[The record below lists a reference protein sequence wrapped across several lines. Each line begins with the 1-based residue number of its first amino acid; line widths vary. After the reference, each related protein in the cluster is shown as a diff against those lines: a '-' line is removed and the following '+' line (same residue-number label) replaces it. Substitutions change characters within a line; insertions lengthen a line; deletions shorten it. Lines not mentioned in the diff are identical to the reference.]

1 MLYYENPYLKS
12 VEVEVEERKGNKCL
26 LSDTILYPGGGGQPP
41 DEGIAIC
48 NVEEFSIK
56 HIGSLWHE
64 IDGICKCD
72 KMKIILNW
80 ERRYLLMRSHTAEH
94 TFFRFLENKGAKMG
108 KIALG
113 EVSSIIFQGD
123 ISMEDILDAEKR
135 TRELIKEGRNVTTF
149 WINKD
154 EIRNY
159 PDLRIKLE
167 RIKDEKIRVVKIEG
181 HDLSACKGV
190 HISNLSEIEDFA
202 IVHFRMGKRKEVK
215 FVIGEKARNY
225 HYRVSQSLR
234 KLLWQRNLDLD
245 KIENY
250 IENLENENEKMRK
263 ALRDASKD
271 AKFNKEKCGEIE
283 LHYLFLPYA
292 ERKIIQRK
300 ALEIVNHNKAITIYG
315 IGENNVVCIAYN
327 PSYPWARNEYMK
339 LLSMMNGRGGG
350 KGNFVS
356 GSVEDAKKFVEELK
370 KIICEKALQ
379 LHGDE
384 NGYS

>member
-12 VEVEVEERKGNKCL
+12 VEVEVKEKKGNKCL

-48 NVEEFSIK
+48 NGKEYPIK

-64 IDGICKCD
+64 IDGECNCK
-72 KMKIILNW
+72 KIKIILNW
-80 ERRYLLMRSHTAEH
+80 DRRYLLMRSHTAEH

-108 KIALG
+108 KIALD

-123 ISMEDILDAEKR
+123 ISIEDILDAEEK
-135 TRELIKEGRNVTTF
+135 TRKLIKEGRKVTTF
-149 WINKD
+149 WIERED
-154 EIRNY
+154 VPNY
-159 PDLRIKLE
+159 PELRIKLE
-167 RIKDEKIRVVKIEG
+167 RIRDERIRVVKIEG

-190 HISNLSEIEDFA
+190 HIANLSEIEDFA
-202 IVHFRMGKRKEVK
+202 VVHFRMGRKKEVK

-225 HYRVSQSLR
+225 HYRASKEMR
-234 KLLWQRNLDLD
+234 KLLWQRNLDME

-250 IENLENENEKMRK
+250 IENLEEENEKMRK

-271 AKFNKEKCGEIE
+271 SKFNMEICGEIE

-300 ALEIVNHNKAITIYG
+300 ALDIANHNNAIVMYG

-327 PSYPWARNEYMK
+327 PLYPWAREEYMK
-339 LLSMMNGRGGG
+339 LLKKMNGKGGG

-356 GSVEDAKKFVEELK
+356 GSVEDAKKFIEELK

-384 NGYS
+384 NGHS

>member
-1 MLYYENPYLKS
+1 MLYYENPYLKIA
-12 VEVEVEERKGNKCL
+12 EVEVKEKKENKCL
-26 LSDTILYPGGGGQPP
+26 LSDTILYPGGGGQPA

-48 NVEEFSIK
+48 NGKEYSIK

-64 IDGICKCD
+64 INDECKCD
-72 KMKIILNW
+72 KIKIILNW

-113 EVSSIIFQGD
+113 EISSIIFQGD
-123 ISMEDILDAEKR
+123 IEIEDILDAEEK
-135 TRELIKEGRNVTTF
+135 TRKLIKEGRKVTTF
-149 WINKD
+149 WIERKD
-154 EIRNY
+154 IPNY
-159 PDLRIKLE
+159 PELRIKIE
-167 RIKDEKIRVVKIEG
+167 RIKDNKIRVVKIEG

-202 IVHFRMGKRKEVK
+202 ILHFRMGKKKEVK
-215 FVIGEKARNY
+215 FVIGKAAKDY
-225 HYRVSQSLR
+225 HYKASQKLR
-234 KLLWQRNLDLD
+234 KLLWQRNLDME
-245 KIENY
+245 KVESY
-250 IENLENENEKMRK
+250 IENLEEENEKMRK
-263 ALRDASKD
+263 ALIETSKD
-271 AKFNKEKCGEIE
+271 AKFNVERCGEIE
-283 LHYLFLPYA
+283 LYYIFLPYA

-300 ALEIVNHNKAITIYG
+300 ALDIANHNKAIVIYG

-327 PSYPWARNEYMK
+327 SSYPWAREKYMELLNK
-339 LLSMMNGRGGG
+339 LNGRGGG

-356 GSVEDAKKFVEELK
+356 GSVNDAKSFVEELK
-370 KIICEKALQ
+370 KIICKKALQ